1 MTAVYFGSD
10 SDVFFAFSLR
20 AGRFAG
26 LWRQSPGPPGRWF
39 GRGRTCIIAAMLLG
53 LTIRDVV
60 LIDRLSLAFRRG
72 LCVLTGETGAG
83 KSILL
88 DALGLAL
95 GRRAEAG
102 LVRAGAKE
110 AAVAAEF
117 AVGRNHPAHAILRAA
132 GREDAGETIVL
143 RRLLATDGRSRAF
156 VNDEPSSVGLLREL
170 GDSLVEIQGQFEQRG
185 LLEPANHR
193 MILDAFADHSVGP
206 AGLARAWDDWREAL
220 ARETAAARLLAAS
233 REEEERLHHHLA
245 ELDALAPEADEEAGL
260 AVRRTLLQNAERLA
274 ETLAE
279 AIGELGGDGGA
290 QAALARATRR
300 LERAR
305 ERAQGLFDM
314 PLAAAE
320 RAAAETAD
328 ALAALESAAR
338 QLELDPRELEQLEER
353 LFALRGLARKHQVSV
368 ADLPA
373 LRERMAAQLAAIE
386 EGAENVEHLVRDTRE
401 ARARFLAA
409 AETVSRARARAA
421 RRLDAAVAAE
431 LAPLRLDKARFR
443 TVLTPLDE
451 TEWSEHGC
459 ERVHFEI
466 ATTPGVPFGPLARI
480 ASGGE
485 LSRFML
491 ALKLVLADTS
501 SVPTLIFDEVDSGI
515 GGAVAAAVGE
525 RLQRL
530 GTSLQVLVV
539 THSPQVAA
547 RGAHHWRVAKR
558 LAEHEAVTRVE
569 ELDADTRQ
577 EEIARMLSGR
587 IVTAEARAAAA
598 SLIAGGRA

>member
-1 MTAVYFGSD
+1 LPPIEPAITVFAV
-10 SDVFFAFSLR
+10 FSAD
-20 AGRFAG
+20 AGESG
-26 LWRQSPGPPGRWF
+26 N
-39 GRGRTCIIAAMLLG
+39 CIISAMLLG

-60 LIDRLSLAFRRG
+60 LIDRLALAFHPG

-95 GRRAEAG
+95 GRRAEFG
-102 LVRAGAKE
+102 LVRTGAKE
-110 AAVAAEF
+110 AAVSAEF
-117 AVGRNHPAHAILRAA
+117 AVGQNHPAHAILREA
-132 GREDAGETIVL
+132 GHDGAGETIVL
-143 RRLLATDGRSRAF
+143 RRLLSADGRSRAF
-156 VNDEPSSVGLLREL
+156 VNDEPSSVGLLRDL

-185 LLEPANHR
+185 LLDPANHR
-193 MILDAFADHSVGP
+193 MILDACAEHPSALP
-206 AGLARAWDDWREAL
+206 QAWHDWREARRKEEEAVRL
-220 ARETAAARLLAAS
+220 ASAS
-233 REEEERLHHHLA
+233 REEADLLRHHLA
-245 ELDALAPEADEEAGL
+245 ELEALAPEGDEEDRL
-260 AVRRTLLQNAERLA
+260 AARRSLLQNAERLA

-279 AIGELGGDGGA
+279 AIGELGGETGA
-290 QAALARATRR
+290 QAALARAARR

-305 ERAQGLFDM
+305 ERAQGLFDS

-320 RAAAETAD
+320 RAAAETAEV
-328 ALAALESAAR
+328 LATLEAAAR
-338 QLELDPRELEQLEER
+338 GLELDPSELEKVEER
-353 LFALRGLARKHQVSV
+353 LFALRALARKHQVPIV
-368 ADLPA
+368 ELPE
-373 LRERMAAQLAAIE
+373 LRTRMAARLAAIE
-386 EGAENVEHLVRDTRE
+386 EGAESLEHL
-401 ARARFLAA
+401 ARAA
-409 AETVSRARARAA
+409 AEARTCFVAAAEAVSRSREQAA
-421 RRLDAAVAAE
+421 RLLDTAVMAE

-443 TVLTPLDE
+443 TVLTPLAE
-451 TEWSEHGC
+451 AEWSEHGC

-466 ATTPGVPFGPLARI
+466 ATVPGAPFGPLARI

-491 ALKLVLADTS
+491 ALKLVLAGTS

-515 GGAVAAAVGE
+515 GGAVAAAVGD

-547 RGAHHWRVAKR
+547 RGAHHWRVAKH
-558 LAEHEAVTRVE
+558 LAQSATVTRVE
-569 ELDADTRQ
+569 ELDPDTRQ